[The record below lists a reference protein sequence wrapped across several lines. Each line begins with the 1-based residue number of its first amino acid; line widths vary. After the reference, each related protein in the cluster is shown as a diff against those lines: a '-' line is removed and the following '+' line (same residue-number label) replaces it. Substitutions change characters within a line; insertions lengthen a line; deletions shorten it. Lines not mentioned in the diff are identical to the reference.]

1 MRYDIRV
8 EEDRLGFWTAIDDAR
23 YDVDGDSEG
32 YRANYAQAIG
42 NTKWEA
48 VRQLIEQLEE
58 AGQ

>member
-8 EEDRLGFWTAIDDAR
+8 DTCEFGWIAIEDQR

-32 YRANYAQAIG
+32 YRANFAQAIG
-42 NTKWEA
+42 STKWDA
-48 VRQLIEQLEE
+48 VRQLIDKLEE

>member
-8 EEDRLGFWTAIDDAR
+8 ENPHSGFWVAIDDKR

-32 YRANYAQAIG
+32 HYPNFAQAIG
-42 NTKWEA
+42 NTKWDA
-48 VRQLIEQLEE
+48 IRQLIDKLEE